1 MKTIREKREMEF
13 QRIIKDLWRMKSN
26 HDNNIQQ
33 ICYDYLH
40 LKVKMM
46 QKNGLLWDIKIP
58 ERARK

>member
-13 QRIIKDLWRMKSN
+13 QRILKDLWRMKRN

>member
-13 QRIIKDLWRMKSN
+13 QRIIKDLWRMKRN

>member
-1 MKTIREKREMEF
+1 MKTIREKREMEI
-13 QRIIKDLWRMKSN
+13 QRIIKDLWRMKRN

>member
-13 QRIIKDLWRMKSN
+13 QRIIKDLWRMKRN

-58 ERARK
+58 E